1 MPHKVL
7 TSGSTEG
14 FLSGVPCPSA
24 LGGLPGLDS
33 IGEPE
38 TVQPEE
44 PLGLNENV
52 AENTEVKQLKTK
64 DSTETTISTPP
75 EKGAKNRRCIGEYQ
89 FNKTL
94 GAGSMGKVKLGV
106 HIHTGEKVAIKVIP
120 RNRRENHH
128 KQSPEA
134 IEKEE
139 NKEIRV
145 IREAAIM
152 SLLDHPNI
160 VKMKE
165 MIVHNHH
172 YYLILEYVSGGQ
184 MLDYIIS
191 HGRLKEK
198 QARSFARQICS
209 ALDYCHKNS
218 IVHRDLKIE
227 NILIAEDG
235 SIKLI
240 DFGLSNLFSTRSHLS
255 TFCGSLYFAAPELL
269 HARVYT
275 GPEVDVWSMGIVLYV
290 LLCGKVPFDDQ
301 NLPALHAKIKKGHVE
316 YPSWLSSECR
326 HLLSRMLVTNP
337 VERAT
342 MTEVMRHSWMN
353 KGFDG
358 PPNNFFPVRKP
369 IQLPLNMEV
378 IRKMTGFQFG
388 TEERIREELES
399 IVRSDV
405 YQNQSN
411 SGHHSGFSRLGEY
424 LRRGNSSESGLDHPL
439 LSIYHLVQ
447 EKMDKD
453 HERSHANAS
462 SNSLQSIPEDR
473 IAGGSSHQVED
484 NDIHDEER
492 LGCTTSFNNE
502 YTSKNGKHR
511 RNKSTTS
518 ASGVF
523 RRISQAIKSGR
534 RSSHQKHHHHH
545 QHQLLSDDDGHNL
558 DSVNDHLSPTSRVAP
573 DREATSRPNR
583 QFTRRKSGREH
594 LSNKLSSFISRA
606 TSLKEPGLPSAR
618 RRSTEERSPNF
629 RAASSNKRQSR
640 SRPPFLRFNRSP
652 TQSHPRIIEE
662 EEHSSTRT
670 PVNLNPSSKKRDAD
684 LYIKPVFLKGLFSVA
699 TTSTKKPA
707 ILRTDIIR
715 VLDKLGIIWREGTG
729 YFECLQMTPEDAH
742 SGLTRLS
749 DNTSSSAATSKSD
762 EFQGLQRIA
771 EAPTSESSLSKQGET
786 SQLNH
791 GGEPKPAKLEASLK
805 QLPSTRDEAENEFEE
820 SIAPHYASIRFQI
833 SIVKI
838 PWLPGLHGIRFRRL
852 AGHPWEY
859 KNACSRIL
867 TELKL

>member
-1 MPHKVL
+1 
-7 TSGSTEG
+7 
-14 FLSGVPCPSA
+14 
-24 LGGLPGLDS
+24 
-33 IGEPE
+33 
-38 TVQPEE
+38 
-44 PLGLNENV
+44 
-52 AENTEVKQLKTK
+52 
-64 DSTETTISTPP
+64 
-75 EKGAKNRRCIGEYQ
+75 
-89 FNKTL
+89 
-94 GAGSMGKVKLGV
+94 MGKVKLGV

-128 KQSPEA
+128 KQTPEA

-172 YYLILEYVSGGQ
+172 YYLILEYVNGGQ
-184 MLDYIIS
+184 ILDYIIS

-198 QARSFARQICS
+198 QARNFARQICS
-209 ALDYCHKNS
+209 ALDYCHRNS

-255 TFCGSLYFAAPELL
+255 TFCGSF
-269 HARVYT
+269 
-275 GPEVDVWSMGIVLYV
+275 MGIVLYV

-316 YPSWLSSECR
+316 YPSWLSSDCR

-342 MTEVMRHSWMN
+342 MTEVIRHSWMN

-358 PPNNFFPVRKP
+358 PPNNFFPVRMP

-405 YQNQSN
+405 YQNKTN
-411 SGHHSGFSRLGEY
+411 SGHHSGFSRLGGY
-424 LRRGNSSESGLDHPL
+424 LRRGNSSENGFDHPL
-439 LSIYHLVQ
+439 LSIYHLAQ
-447 EKMDKD
+447 EKMEED
-453 HERSHANAS
+453 HERSHANTS
-462 SNSLQSIPEDR
+462 SNSLQSIPEGC
-473 IAGGSSHQVED
+473 IASGSSYQIGD
-484 NDIHDEER
+484 NDIRDEER

-502 YTSKNGKHR
+502 YTSKNSKHR
-511 RNKSTTS
+511 RNKNVAATRNITNINY
-518 ASGVF
+518 F
-523 RRISQAIKSGR
+523 QTMTAITWTAPERQFSR
-534 RSSHQKHHHHH
+534 RS
-545 QHQLLSDDDGHNL
+545 
-558 DSVNDHLSPTSRVAP
+558 
-573 DREATSRPNR
+573 
-583 QFTRRKSGREH
+583 SGREH
-594 LSNKLSSFISRA
+594 LSNKL
-606 TSLKEPGLPSAR
+606 K
-618 RRSTEERSPNF
+618 RSPNF

-652 TQSHPRIIEE
+652 TQSHPRIIEQE
-662 EEHSSTRT
+662 EYGPTRT
-670 PVNLNPSSKKRDAD
+670 PANLNPSSKKRDAD

-729 YFECLQMTPEDAH
+729 CFECLQATLEDAH
-742 SGLTRLS
+742 NGLTRLS

-762 EFQGLQRIA
+762 EFQALQKIA
-771 EAPTSESSLSKQGET
+771 ETSTSESSFDKQGET
-786 SQLNH
+786 SQLKY
-791 GGEPKPAKLEASLK
+791 EMESKPAKLETSLK
-805 QLPSTRDEAENEFEE
+805 EPLSTHGETENEFEE

-833 SIVKI
+833 SIVRI

-859 KNACSRIL
+859 KNVCSRIL